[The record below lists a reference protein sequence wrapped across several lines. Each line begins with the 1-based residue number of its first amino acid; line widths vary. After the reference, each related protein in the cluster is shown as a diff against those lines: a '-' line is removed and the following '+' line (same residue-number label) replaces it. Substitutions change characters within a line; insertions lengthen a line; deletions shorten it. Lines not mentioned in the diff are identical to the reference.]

1 MGTLWRQVFCRRA
14 MIRCVMR
21 ATPIIGIDQAYG
33 GWNAAVGDC
42 QVISLES

>member
-1 MGTLWRQVFCRRA
+1 

-21 ATPIIGIDQAYG
+21 ATFVRIGIDQAYG

-42 QVISLES
+42 QVSLES